1 MTKKQNEKKTPSNQ
15 KYVSFKFL
23 WLLQTPIVK
32 RKFLTKEN
40 FHFIKNHKS
49 YAFVKF
55 LARNIFSTSSQFS
68 VSRPSEAGVVELF
81 LGEAYVNV
89 EVHGS
94 CALPCLPK
102 KAQILARAL
111 IERGPGQILAN

>member
-1 MTKKQNEKKTPSNQ
+1 MLP
-15 KYVSFKFL
+15 
-23 WLLQTPIVK
+23 PIEK
-32 RKFLTKEN
+32 RKILTKEN

-55 LARNIFSTSSQFS
+55 LPQIFFSTSSQFS

-89 EVHGS
+89 EVHGF
-94 CALPCLPK
+94 CALPC
-102 KAQILARAL
+102 QSTNFSVGFNLARDKF
-111 IERGPGQILAN
+111 LANQDWVLF